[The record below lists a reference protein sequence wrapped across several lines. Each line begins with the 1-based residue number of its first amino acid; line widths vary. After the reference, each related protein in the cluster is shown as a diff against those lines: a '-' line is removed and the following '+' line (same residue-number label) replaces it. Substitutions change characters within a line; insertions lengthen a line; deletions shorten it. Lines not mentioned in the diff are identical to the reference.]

1 MKEEVE
7 SDQVDDSDEN
17 TNNSKFDCLKC
28 GNNYSSA
35 RSLKRHEQSVHSKN
49 ERTKRNRKSL
59 ICEPKLELDDTKT
72 VACNECTERFANNEE
87 YLRHKIVHKKSSFEC
102 DVCQKKFQ
110 SRFRLKV
117 HYPMHMAVKPFL
129 CEVCSRPFVSLF
141 IFCFIFSREDQF
153 HLCL

>member
-7 SDQVDDSDEN
+7 SDPADDSDEN
-17 TNNSKFDCLKC
+17 ASKFDCLKC
-28 GNNYSSA
+28 GNAYSTA
-35 RSLKRHEQSVHSKN
+35 RSLKRHEQSVHTNN
-49 ERTKRNRKSL
+49 ERAKRKQKSL
-59 ICEPKLELDDTKT
+59 KCEPKSEMDDTKT
-72 VACNECTERFANNEE
+72 IPCDECTERFATREE

-129 CEVCSRPFVSLF
+129 CEVCSRPFVSSHAHFVF
-141 IFCFIFSREDQF
+141 ILVEN
-153 HLCL
+153 